1 MKKPN
6 TGTILGGIGLI
17 ASAAALITSLLG
29 SKKSN
34 ASEKNEE
41 TVEDAE
47 VVDNN

>member
-6 TGTILGGIGLI
+6 PGTILWGVGL
-17 ASAAALITSLLG
+17 AANAAAFIMSLLG
-29 SKKSN
+29 CKKSN

>member
-6 TGTILGGIGLI
+6 AGTILGGIGII

-34 ASEKNEE
+34 TYEKNEG